1 MEIRRHGNIVTIELS
16 EGKSIRFL
24 VSKNWVSLS
33 AEDPDA
39 QCLQVSVLNRDE
51 GKTDCGLQEMVQ
63 IHVFERDDALP
74 DERVNADTVGYKGG
88 MVDEIP
94 LVDCCYSRGVIE
106 AIGEE
111 GMRGE

>member
-1 MEIRRHGNIVTIELS
+1 LEIKRHGNIVTIELS

-63 IHVFERDDALP
+63 IRVFERDDALP
-74 DERVNADTVGYKGG
+74 NEKVNVDTVGYRGG
-88 MVDEIP
+88 VVNNIHEDLE
-94 LVDCCYSRGVIE
+94 LVPI
-106 AIGEE
+106 
-111 GMRGE
+111 RGELPYR